1 MFEEKAYN
9 SAKAH
14 LRIDIM
20 DLEAEFI
27 EHPSRLQTVVEFAA
41 DMMQARDEAATLVK
55 IAVAEAAERLRVAD
69 DAGKFPSEAKLSSL
83 SLLDAEVVRANAD
96 LAEAE
101 RDLRY

>member
-27 EHPSRLQTVVEFAA
+27 EQIT
-41 DMMQARDEAATLVK
+41 
-55 IAVAEAAERLRVAD
+55 I
-69 DAGKFPSEAKLSSL
+69 KLSISKEKIVL
-83 SLLDAEVVRANAD
+83 E
-96 LAEAE
+96 
-101 RDLRY
+101 